1 MKSKKIDFRITEQ
14 DYNEVLKKAEKA
26 GISANAWARE
36 VVLKAIVPISE
47 PTSETGT
54 NRSNNITPL
63 SHMERDKRLFVSEK
77 TIAACFQQKAQYIV
91 ISPLRYTTFSIRV
104 CTRS

>member
-1 MKSKKIDFRITEQ
+1 MKNKKIDFRITEQ

-63 SHMERDKRLFVSEK
+63 SHMKISRELVRMKHYVEMLPGKSGIKNELEK
-77 TIAACFQQKAQYIV
+77 GLENIWLTL
-91 ISPLRYTTFSIRV
+91 S
-104 CTRS
+104 